1 MLLPLKTPEREDERE
16 GGIYLRQSL
25 PYDPFEGR
33 LTVFIPSVAICDVR
47 IAVV

>member
-1 MLLPLKTPEREDERE
+1 MLLPLKTPKREDERE

-33 LTVFIPSVAICDVR
+33 RVYSLSCNL
-47 IAVV
+47 